1 LCDTRSSENEE
12 NMILISI
19 RKSRCDTFSKLL
31 MFEVRDGSLIRF
43 WDDVWCIEEPLKFAY
58 LELYRIACVKDVAVA
73 DFIQFQGEAVHWQVN
88 FIRLVQDWEIESISS
103 FLELLYSINI
113 KRYEKVRGVGSL
125 PSLKV
130 SR

>member
-1 LCDTRSSENEE
+1 
-12 NMILISI
+12 
-19 RKSRCDTFSKLL
+19 

-58 LELYRIACVKDVAVA
+58 LELYCIACIKDVAVA
-73 DFIQFQGEAVHWQVN
+73 DFIQFQGEAVHWEVN
-88 FIRLVQDWEIESISS
+88 FICLVQDWEIESISSFLELLYFFFIS

>member
-1 LCDTRSSENEE
+1 VNDPRRGKGAGRERDKKEKKEKIYISS
-12 NMILISI
+12 
-19 RKSRCDTFSKLL
+19 TF
-31 MFEVRDGSLIRF
+31 
-43 WDDVWCIEEPLKFAY
+43 PY